1 MPLNTPIFCSSSNP
15 QSCVSSSSILFL
27 YARPPSF
34 LSPLCFRWFV
44 LAGGLRRRNASSG
57 GREDNGGA
65 TAAAG
70 GSGKW
75 AVTPTTPTATSGVTH
90 APPLPLPLPLLDVM
104 KAAVTAS
111 ASDPALRWTHQWN
124 RRMKPLVLNMIFER
138 LQVGLTA
145 TWSHCSL
152 SHSLTLP
159 VTPVSRHCQSH

>member
-1 MPLNTPIFCSSSNP
+1 MPTTMLREKCVQQRPLSTNYTYTYIRNTC
-15 QSCVSSSSILFL
+15 Q
-27 YARPPSF
+27 
-34 LSPLCFRWFV
+34 
-44 LAGGLRRRNASSG
+44 NASSG

-138 LQVGLTA
+138 LQGPPLVQ
-145 TWSHCSL
+145 SL
-152 SHSLTLP
+152 VRYVLFIALALAVVYACLQGARWLH
-159 VTPVSRHCQSH
+159 